1 MLQGRLDEVTE
12 KSIQCNT
19 KLKNTVQSHKQFLQ
33 MIARSAE
40 DLDRTSTV
48 RYKKILDRLSGTKK
62 KVQTIA
68 GIFE

>member
-1 MLQGRLDEVTE
+1 
-12 KSIQCNT
+12 
-19 KLKNTVQSHKQFLQ
+19 